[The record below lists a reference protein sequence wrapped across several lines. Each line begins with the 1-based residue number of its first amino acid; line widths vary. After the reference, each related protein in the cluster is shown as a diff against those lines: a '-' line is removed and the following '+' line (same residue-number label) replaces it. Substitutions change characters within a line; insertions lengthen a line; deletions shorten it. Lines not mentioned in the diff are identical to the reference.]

1 MSSENTNGNNK
12 QDDNNIKLETFK
24 SALDFLMGNY
34 SEGIKFFQSELCMP
48 NIPMPTLGGHTFWD
62 TLAEYNGYKLQQN
75 LITRHARILNSDDVR
90 IAWGTVNGMKMTLE
104 RMAEMSNKYTNKESQ
119 NKKNITDVEQELLS
133 AKKLLYNGIISSE
146 EFNTIKKKLLDQ
158 VM

>member
-48 NIPMPTLGGHTFWD
+48 NIPMPTLGGH
-62 TLAEYNGYKLQQN
+62 
-75 LITRHARILNSDDVR
+75 RI
-90 IAWGTVNGMKMTLE
+90 
-104 RMAEMSNKYTNKESQ
+104 
-119 NKKNITDVEQELLS
+119 
-133 AKKLLYNGIISSE
+133 
-146 EFNTIKKKLLDQ
+146 
-158 VM
+158 